1 MAVATYQYWV
11 PMTDIEHYLY
21 AKEIAQKLN
30 LVTKT
35 SSFAEKFVEVFC
47 NNMIEDRTWIKTYYK
62 TRNNNFKQVFHP
74 SFIEYVATAFDG
86 NDTVE
91 VTDNATGIKYKA
103 FKDKV
108 TDR

>member
-1 MAVATYQYWV
+1 MAVATYQYWI
-11 PMTDIEHYLY
+11 PMTDVEHYLY
-21 AKEIAQKLN
+21 ATEIAQSLN
-30 LVTKT
+30 IITKAG
-35 SSFAEKFVEVFC
+35 SFAGRFVTTYC
-47 NNMIEDRTWIKTYYK
+47 NNLIEEKGWIKTYYK
-62 TRNNNFKQVFHP
+62 TKNNTFKQVFHP